1 MRRIVKIKII
11 VGILVALFVGLLIL
25 IDIISLSK
33 NTTDYINVYQIAEDA
48 PHWMFRSVSCYVGWS
63 LLKIGVVIA
72 YLIFSI
78 LALIKKQK
86 RLIKGLLIFELI
98 ILIWVIRYLYLFYAS
113 GFDHYPGFDPY
124 IF

>member
-1 MRRIVKIKII
+1 MRRIVKIKIV
-11 VGILVALFVGLLIL
+11 VGILVALLVGLLIL
-25 IDIISLSK
+25 IDIISLNK
-33 NTTDYINVYQIAEDA
+33 NTVDYINVYQISEDA
-48 PHWMFRSVSCYVGWS
+48 PHWMFKSVNCYVGWS
-63 LLKIGVVIA
+63 LLKIGIIIT
-72 YLIFSI
+72 YMIFSI

-98 ILIWVIRYLYLFYAS
+98 VLIWVIRYLYLFYAS

>member
-1 MRRIVKIKII
+1 MKRIVRIKII
-11 VGILVALFVGLLIL
+11 VGIVVALFVGLLTL
-25 IDIISLSK
+25 IDVILLSE
-33 NTTDYINVYQIAEDA
+33 NSTDYINIYQFSENA